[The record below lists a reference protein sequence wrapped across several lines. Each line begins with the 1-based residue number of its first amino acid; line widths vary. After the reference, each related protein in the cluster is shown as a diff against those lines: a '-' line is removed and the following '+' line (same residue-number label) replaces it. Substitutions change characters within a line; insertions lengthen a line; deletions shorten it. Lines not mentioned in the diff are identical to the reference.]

1 MKTDHHICVVT
12 VTYGNRWKYLS
23 KMLDRILEMQ
33 EFFNIN
39 IVVVDNTG
47 HDNIV
52 NLVKSKNK
60 DIHVI
65 DMHGNTGSASGF
77 KAGIKY
83 AHRIICTDFVWLLD
97 DDNLPER
104 SSISSLLQEYENLG
118 SDANNAFLSMR
129 SDRNQLKKA
138 ILEQK
143 SIKLRPNTFLGFSL
157 SKKLSTKN
165 NINNSENNV
174 CIEDISNYPC
184 VNVDYA
190 PYGGFFFHKSWIP
203 RIGFPNEEYFIY
215 SDDHE
220 YTNRVVRM
228 GGKIWLTPRSLVED
242 LECSYRYRAGVK
254 NVYSDL
260 DYPSDRAFFEIRNK
274 INFEKCTVKFW
285 AMFLINGLIY
295 LPYLVLLIFI
305 QKGSF
310 SNKVSRLKLIYGA
323 VYKGLNMKC
332 CIKF

>member
-60 DIHVI
+60 DIHII
-65 DMHGNTGSASGF
+65 DMHGNTGSAAGF

-138 ILEQK
+138 ILEKNQ
-143 SIKLRPNTFLGFSL
+143 SSL
-157 SKKLSTKN
+157 DP
-165 NINNSENNV
+165 IH
-174 CIEDISNYPC
+174 
-184 VNVDYA
+184 
-190 PYGGFFFHKSWIP
+190 F
-203 RIGFPNEEYFIY
+203 
-215 SDDHE
+215 
-220 YTNRVVRM
+220 
-228 GGKIWLTPRSLVED
+228 
-242 LECSYRYRAGVK
+242 
-254 NVYSDL
+254 
-260 DYPSDRAFFEIRNK
+260 
-274 INFEKCTVKFW
+274 
-285 AMFLINGLIY
+285 
-295 LPYLVLLIFI
+295 
-305 QKGSF
+305 
-310 SNKVSRLKLIYGA
+310 
-323 VYKGLNMKC
+323 
-332 CIKF
+332 